1 VLIDAT
7 DETLHG
13 ARSVDRVTEQRGSVH
28 RDRTAT
34 RSAAEPIANMNTE
47 AAAPPVTP
55 PPESA
60 TNPVATQPASPIGES
75 VPLEATV
82 ATPPPP
88 AVSTRPSSPA
98 GPTEEQQIAATL
110 HRYAAAYQELDANAA
125 RTVWP
130 TVDQRALA
138 RAFESLELQQF
149 TFDECDVRVVDHG
162 ASAACRG
169 SVIYIPKVGS
179 RTAHRDERQWNFE
192 LQKQQDVWLIT
203 RATMK

>member
-1 VLIDAT
+1 MT
-7 DETLHG
+7 RPTRPCT
-13 ARSVDRVTEQRGSVH
+13 AREGSIASLTSGGSVH
-28 RDRTAT
+28 RDRTANHT
-34 RSAAEPIANMNTE
+34 ATEPIANTNTE

-55 PPESA
+55 TLESA
-60 TNPVATQPASPIGES
+60 ANPVATPLAPPVGES
-75 VPLEATV
+75 VPLEAAF
-82 ATPPPP
+82 ATPLSPPG
-88 AVSTRPSSPA
+88 VSTPRSSPA

-110 HRYAAAYQELDANAA
+110 HRYAAAYQQLDANAA

-149 TFDECDVRVVDHG
+149 TFDECDVRVIDRG

-169 SVIYIPKVGS
+169 SVTYVPKVGS
-179 RTAHRDERQWNFE
+179 RTAHRDDRQWNFE